1 MKEIAAIL
9 SLLSIMFISTTVLA
23 NNEYMC
29 KNVTC
34 KDDISGSS
42 DTVYSA
48 IGKARL
54 DINAVSDTTGCNYAK
69 VFVMNTYTGNITMN
83 YNMYAKNTRFFS
95 DDTGKLKAVFRRGSS
110 SPGEMSVDYNFSSV
124 NEIDIKLFE
133 LVYRLIR
140 NLQIDTVTGDVY
152 FK

>member
-9 SLLSIMFISTTVLA
+9 SLLSMMFISTTVLA
-23 NNEYMC
+23 NNEYKC

-48 IGKARL
+48 
-54 DINAVSDTTGCNYAK
+54 
-69 VFVMNTYTGNITMN
+69 
-83 YNMYAKNTRFFS
+83 
-95 DDTGKLKAVFRRGSS
+95 TGKLKAVFRRGSS
-110 SPGEMSVDYNFSSV
+110 SSGEMSVDYNFSSV
-124 NEIDIKLFE
+124 NGIDIKLFE
-133 LVYRLIR
+133 LTYKLIR
-140 NLQIDTVTGDVY
+140 NLQTDAVTGDVY